1 MTASI
6 SPSIESSRRPSPAAA
21 IAIAVVA
28 GAAVLGLFIAGV
40 TFIGLAIAFPI
51 AVPVAAHYGVA
62 VAPADA
68 ALAERLADF
77 WAVFA
82 GLGFASLVGAVV
94 VAIKA
99 LQALSP
105 TVDD

>member
-1 MTASI
+1 MTASFNPSVE
-6 SPSIESSRRPSPAAA
+6 SPRRPSPAAA
-21 IAIAVVA
+21 AAIVVIA
-28 GAAVLGLFIAGV
+28 GAAILGLFIAGV

-51 AVPVAAHYGVA
+51 AVPVAAHYHVA
-62 VAPADA
+62 VSAADA

-77 WAVFA
+77 WPLFA
-82 GLGFASLVGAVV
+82 GLGFASLVAAVV

-99 LQALSP
+99 LQAVSP